1 MATEPPKLPSSDPDA
16 ELRKALQEAR
26 AQLERAEQL
35 LAQRNGTPAP
45 PPGLRPK
52 GLDELTRREREV
64 MHAVCAEEGEIY
76 DHIADDLHIARGTLN
91 SHLAH
96 VFKKLELHCRT
107 SLVHVWMKWGVG

>member
-1 MATEPPKLPSSDPDA
+1 M
-16 ELRKALQEAR
+16 
-26 AQLERAEQL
+26 
-35 LAQRNGTPAP
+35 
-45 PPGLRPK
+45 
-52 GLDELTRREREV
+52 
-64 MHAVCAEEGEIY
+64 CAEEGEIY